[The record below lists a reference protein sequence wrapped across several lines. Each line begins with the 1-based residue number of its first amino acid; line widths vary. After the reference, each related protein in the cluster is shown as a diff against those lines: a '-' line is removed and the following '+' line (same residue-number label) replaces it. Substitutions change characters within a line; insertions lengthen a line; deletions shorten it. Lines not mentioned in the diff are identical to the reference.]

1 MFVERIKKVFNL
13 IEKAEYTK
21 ENCRISE
28 QECLALAH
36 YLLFSTKVN
45 KGCVYII
52 GNGGSTGI
60 ASHFCTDLLKALDVP
75 AQTLFDSNLLTCIG
89 NDLGYENVFSRQLK
103 TLLDKNDV
111 LVAISSSGKSP
122 NIINAVEVANE
133 LGVKSITLSGFSL
146 DNPLRSKGFLN
157 MYLPACD
164 YGLVETGHFSLLHT
178 VIDTWKK
185 NNDMTITLEYPVYDA
200 NKN

>member
-1 MFVERIKKVFNL
+1 MFVERIKQVL
-13 IEKAEYTK
+13 HVIENAEYTK
-21 ENCRISE
+21 EGRTISQ

-36 YLLFSTKVN
+36 YLLFSTKAN

-60 ASHFCTDLLKALDVP
+60 ASHFCTDLLKALYIP

-89 NDLGYENVFSRQLK
+89 NDLGYEYVFSKQLSILMK
-103 TLLDKNDV
+103 ENDL
-111 LVAISSSGKSP
+111 LVAISSSGQSP
-122 NIINAVEVANE
+122 NILNAIDIATQI
-133 LGVKSITLSGFSL
+133 GSKTITLSGFSNE
-146 DNPLRSKGFLN
+146 NPLRTKGFLN

-164 YGLVETGHFSLLHT
+164 YGIVETGHFSLLHT
-178 VIDTWKK
+178 LVDTWKK
-185 NNDMTITLEYPVYDA
+185 NDPSIITSHCRALDA